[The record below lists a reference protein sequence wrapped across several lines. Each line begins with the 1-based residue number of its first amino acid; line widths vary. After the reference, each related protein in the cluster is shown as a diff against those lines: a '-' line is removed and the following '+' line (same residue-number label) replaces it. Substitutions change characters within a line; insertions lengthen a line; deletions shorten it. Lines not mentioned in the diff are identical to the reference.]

1 MSNVAS
7 KAYGLTILSPIR
19 ENIAQGVSGS
29 VLTRAEIENLSLH
42 QHSPFAKVANTYLAR
57 LYVLNDVMFQGYPEK
72 EDHLKSKYLVFASN
86 FYGDLDEYLTG
97 LWRNA
102 KTDVK
107 KVWAHCYDFESVTDE
122 ASFLIYMK
130 KCQIKTTFFFNGS
143 VDLGEDDTSLNEQL
157 KALYLKQEFAEFV
170 WNNQNLSSNELKA
183 AFIEFTHIT
192 QPNQP
197 EPRWAPGHSDVAQG

>member
-19 ENIAQGVSGS
+19 EKIAQGVSGS
-29 VLTRAEIENLSLH
+29 VLTRSVIEDLKLH

-57 LYVLNDVMFQGYPEK
+57 LYVLNDVMFQGYPEQ

-97 LWRNA
+97 LWHGA
-102 KTDVK
+102 QADVK
-107 KVWAHCYDFESVTDE
+107 QIWAHCYDFESVTDE

-130 KCQIKTTFFFNGS
+130 KCQVKTTFFFNGS
-143 VDLGEDDTSLNEQL
+143 VGLGEDDISLNEQL
-157 KALYLKQEFAEFV
+157 KALYLKQEFAKFV
-170 WNNQNLSSNELKA
+170 WNNQSLSPNELKA
-183 AFIEFTHIT
+183 AFIEFSHIT

-197 EPRWAPGHSDVAQG
+197 EPSWAPGHSDIAQG